1 MPVIEVKMWEGR
13 DDKLKAKIIKDI
25 TDIFVSTG
33 VPASAVTVLL
43 TEYPKKNWGEGGK
56 PANIT

>member
-13 DDKLKAKIIKDI
+13 DEKMKAKIISGI
-25 TDIFVSTG
+25 TNVFVSIG

-43 TEYPKKNWGEGGK
+43 TEYSKCNWGQEGK
-56 PANIT
+56 PSNI